1 MDIIGILDKNKSSD
15 LSNRIAVSL
24 EKKKIQRRANEFI
37 DQVIEFICSEFKF
50 IKNGLAWSDSE
61 PSKISD
67 SNDEDLLIC
76 CLKNSF
82 LQLPE
87 QLSSNLKDIFC
98 DIENKEKDEKDNEV
112 ENKELETKTIEV
124 SSNIPVSAAPK
135 SYFGY

>member
-15 LSNRIAVSL
+15 LSNRMAVSL
-24 EKKKIQRRANEFI
+24 EKKKIQRRTSEFI
-37 DQVIEFICSEFKF
+37 DQVIEYICSELKF
-50 IKNGLAWSDSE
+50 IKNGLTWSDSE
-61 PSKISD
+61 PSKIND

-87 QLSSNLKDIFC
+87 QLSSELKDIFC
-98 DIENKEKDEKDNEV
+98 SFENKEKDEEDSKD
-112 ENKELETKTIEV
+112 ENNELETKTIEV

>member
-1 MDIIGILDKNKSSD
+1 MDIISILNNNKSSD
-15 LSNRIAVSL
+15 LSNRLAVSL
-24 EKKKIQRRANEFI
+24 EKKKIQRRTNEFI
-37 DQVIEFICSEFKF
+37 DQVVEFICSELKF
-50 IKNGLAWSDSE
+50 IKNGLSWSDSE
-61 PSKISD
+61 PSKIND

-87 QLSSNLKDIFC
+87 HLSSELKDIFC
-98 DIENKEKDEKDNEV
+98 SFENKEKDEEDNKD

-124 SSNIPVSAAPK
+124 SSNIPVSAAHK

>member
-1 MDIIGILDKNKSSD
+1 MDIISILNNNKSSD
-15 LSNRIAVSL
+15 LSNRLAISL
-24 EKKKIQRRANEFI
+24 EKKKIQRRASELI
-37 DQVIEFICSEFKF
+37 DQVVEFICSEFKF
-50 IKNGLAWSDSE
+50 IKNGLSWSDSE
-61 PSKISD
+61 PSKIND

-76 CLKNSF
+76 FLKNSF

-87 QLSSNLKDIFC
+87 HLSSELKDIFC
-98 DIENKEKDEKDNEV
+98 SFENKEKDEEDNKD

>member
-1 MDIIGILDKNKSSD
+1 MDIIGILDKNKSTD
-15 LSNRIAVSL
+15 LSNRMTVSL
-24 EKKKIQRRANEFI
+24 EKKKIQRRTNEFI

-50 IKNGLAWSDSE
+50 IKNGLTWSDSE
-61 PSKISD
+61 PSKIND

-87 QLSSNLKDIFC
+87 QLSSELKDIFC
-98 DIENKEKDEKDNEV
+98 SFENKEKDEEDSKD
-112 ENKELETKTIEV
+112 ENNELETKTIEV
-124 SSNIPVSAAPK
+124 SSNIPVSAATK

>member
-15 LSNRIAVSL
+15 LSNRMAVSL
-24 EKKKIQRRANEFI
+24 EKKKIQRRTNEFI
-37 DQVIEFICSEFKF
+37 DQVIEFICSELKF

-61 PSKISD
+61 PSKIND

-87 QLSSNLKDIFC
+87 QLSSELKDIFC
-98 DIENKEKDEKDNEV
+98 SFENKKKDEEDNKD
-112 ENKELETKTIEV
+112 ENNELETKTIEV
-124 SSNIPVSAAPK
+124 SSNIPVSAAHK

>member
-15 LSNRIAVSL
+15 LSNRMAVSL
-24 EKKKIQRRANEFI
+24 EKKKIQRRTNEFI

-50 IKNGLAWSDSE
+50 IKNGLTWSDSE
-61 PSKISD
+61 PSKIND

-87 QLSSNLKDIFC
+87 QLSSELKDIFC
-98 DIENKEKDEKDNEV
+98 SFENKEKDEEDSKD
-112 ENKELETKTIEV
+112 ENNELETKTIEV

>member
-1 MDIIGILDKNKSSD
+1 MDIISILNNNKSSD
-15 LSNRIAVSL
+15 LSNRLAISL
-24 EKKKIQRRANEFI
+24 EKKKIQRRASELI
-37 DQVIEFICSEFKF
+37 DQVVEFICSEFKF
-50 IKNGLAWSDSE
+50 IKNGLSWSDSE
-61 PSKISD
+61 PSKIND

-87 QLSSNLKDIFC
+87 QLSSELKDIFC
-98 DIENKEKDEKDNEV
+98 SFENKEKDEEDNKD

-124 SSNIPVSAAPK
+124 SSNIPVSAAHK